1 MWKAPNRPKHEITQ
15 AFNDGIVTICTVC
28 DAAKAGY
35 APQEKLTEK
44 IKLRNRIVMA
54 PMTTWSANP
63 DGTISEQELEFYKRR
78 SQNVGLVITG
88 CTYVTP
94 SGIGFT
100 HEFAA
105 YDDRFINSLE
115 KLAAAAQ
122 SGGAPAILQI
132 FHAGNKAIPELVPN
146 NDVISAS
153 ASSVK
158 SGDFM
163 KRVVQSR
170 EMTENEIQE
179 TIRAFGDVTKRAIK
193 AGFDGVELHGAHG
206 FLLQN
211 FFSPL
216 FNQRNDR
223 WGGDLEG
230 RMRFPLAV
238 LQEVKNVVYEY
249 ATKPFAIGYRI
260 SPEESVTGGLR
271 IEDTY
276 KLLDRLIS
284 SGISYI
290 HTSLVSIND
299 SYPVESPNGPR
310 TIELILNHIAGRVP
324 VIAAGKIRTP
334 SQAQEAISTGLPLV
348 AIGKGLVINPEWVT
362 LAESGRGHEI
372 QTTLNP
378 QLVPELTIPDKLW
391 DQIQTSKGTGWF
403 PLMD

>member
-1 MWKAPNRPKHEITQ
+1 MTNKHPSL
-15 AFNDGIVTICTVC
+15 FS
-28 DAAKAGY
+28 
-35 APQEKLTEK
+35 PFMLTEK

-115 KLAAAAQ
+115 KLAAAAK

-223 WGGDLEG
+223 WGGDLER

-260 SPEESVTGGLR
+260 SPEESATGGLR

-362 LAESGRGHEI
+362 LAESGRDHEI

-391 DQIQTSKGTGWF
+391 DQIQASKGTGWF

>member
-1 MWKAPNRPKHEITQ
+1 MTNKHPSL
-15 AFNDGIVTICTVC
+15 FS
-28 DAAKAGY
+28 
-35 APQEKLTEK
+35 PFMLTEK

-100 HEFAA
+100 YEFAA

-115 KLAAAAQ
+115 KLAAAAK

-179 TIRAFGDVTKRAIK
+179 TIRAFGDVTKKAIK

-334 SQAQEAISTGLPLV
+334 SQAQEAISAGLPLV

-362 LAESGRGHEI
+362 LAESGRSHEI
-372 QTTLNP
+372 QTALNP
-378 QLVPELTIPDKLW
+378 QHIPELTIPDKLW
-391 DQIQTSKGTGWF
+391 DQIQASKGTGWF

>member
-1 MWKAPNRPKHEITQ
+1 MTNKHPSL
-15 AFNDGIVTICTVC
+15 FS
-28 DAAKAGY
+28 
-35 APQEKLTEK
+35 PFMLTEK

-115 KLAAAAQ
+115 KLAAAAK

-193 AGFDGVELHGAHG
+193 AGFDGIELHGAHG

-260 SPEESVTGGLR
+260 SPEESATGGLR

-310 TIELILNHIAGRVP
+310 TIELILNHIAGIVP

-391 DQIQTSKGTGWF
+391 DQIQASKGTGWF

>member
-1 MWKAPNRPKHEITQ
+1 MTNKHPSL
-15 AFNDGIVTICTVC
+15 FS
-28 DAAKAGY
+28 
-35 APQEKLTEK
+35 PFMLTEK

-115 KLAAAAQ
+115 KLAAAAK
-122 SGGAPAILQI
+122 SGAAPAILQI

-153 ASSVK
+153 ASNVK

-260 SPEESVTGGLR
+260 SPEESATGGLR

-362 LAESGRGHEI
+362 LAESGRDHEI

-378 QLVPELTIPDKLW
+378 QLVHELTIPDKLW

>member
-1 MWKAPNRPKHEITQ
+1 MTNKHPSL
-15 AFNDGIVTICTVC
+15 FS
-28 DAAKAGY
+28 
-35 APQEKLTEK
+35 PFMLTEK

-115 KLAAAAQ
+115 KLAAAAK

-146 NDVISAS
+146 NDIISAS

-163 KRVVQSR
+163 ERVVQSR

-193 AGFDGVELHGAHG
+193 AGFDGIELHGAHG

-223 WGGDLEG
+223 WGGDLER

-260 SPEESVTGGLR
+260 SPEESATGGLR

-276 KLLDRLIS
+276 KLLDRLIAS
-284 SGISYI
+284 SISYI

-348 AIGKGLVINPEWVT
+348 AIGKGLVINPEWVA
-362 LAESGRGHEI
+362 LAESGRSHEI

-391 DQIQTSKGTGWF
+391 DQIQASKGTGWF

>member
-1 MWKAPNRPKHEITQ
+1 MTNKHPSL
-15 AFNDGIVTICTVC
+15 FS
-28 DAAKAGY
+28 
-35 APQEKLTEK
+35 PFMLTEK

-115 KLAAAAQ
+115 KLAAAAK

-153 ASSVK
+153 ASNVK

-193 AGFDGVELHGAHG
+193 AGFDGIELHGAHG

-271 IEDTY
+271 LEDTY

-362 LAESGRGHEI
+362 LAESGRSHEI

-391 DQIQTSKGTGWF
+391 DQIQASKGTGWF

>member
-1 MWKAPNRPKHEITQ
+1 MTNKHPSL
-15 AFNDGIVTICTVC
+15 FS
-28 DAAKAGY
+28 
-35 APQEKLTEK
+35 PFMLTEK

-94 SGIGFT
+94 SSIGFT

-115 KLAAAAQ
+115 KLAAAAK

-193 AGFDGVELHGAHG
+193 AGFDGIELHGAHG

-260 SPEESVTGGLR
+260 SPEESATGGLR

-391 DQIQTSKGTGWF
+391 DQIQASKGTGWF

>member
-1 MWKAPNRPKHEITQ
+1 MTNKHPSL
-15 AFNDGIVTICTVC
+15 FS
-28 DAAKAGY
+28 
-35 APQEKLTEK
+35 PFMLTEK

-115 KLAAAAQ
+115 KLAAAAK

-193 AGFDGVELHGAHG
+193 AGFDGIELHGAHG

-260 SPEESVTGGLR
+260 SPEESATGGLR

-391 DQIQTSKGTGWF
+391 DQIQASKGTGWF
-403 PLMD
+403 PGDAANLLI

>member
-1 MWKAPNRPKHEITQ
+1 MTNKHPSL
-15 AFNDGIVTICTVC
+15 FS
-28 DAAKAGY
+28 
-35 APQEKLTEK
+35 PFMLTEK

-115 KLAAAAQ
+115 KLAAAAK

-249 ATKPFAIGYRI
+249 ATKRFAIGYRI
-260 SPEESVTGGLR
+260 SPEESATGGLR

-362 LAESGRGHEI
+362 LAESGRDHEI

-378 QLVPELTIPDKLW
+378 QLVHELTIPDKLW

>member
-1 MWKAPNRPKHEITQ
+1 MTNKHPSLFST
-15 AFNDGIVTICTVC
+15 FM
-28 DAAKAGY
+28 
-35 APQEKLTEK
+35 LTEK

-115 KLAAAAQ
+115 KLAAAAK

-179 TIRAFGDVTKRAIK
+179 TIRAFGDITKRAIK

-362 LAESGRGHEI
+362 LAESGRSHEI

-391 DQIQTSKGTGWF
+391 DQIQASKGTGWF

>member
-1 MWKAPNRPKHEITQ
+1 MTNKHPSL
-15 AFNDGIVTICTVC
+15 FS
-28 DAAKAGY
+28 
-35 APQEKLTEK
+35 PFMLTEK

-63 DGTISEQELEFYKRR
+63 DGTISEQELAFYKRR

-115 KLAAAAQ
+115 KLAAAAK

-158 SGDFM
+158 TGDFM

-193 AGFDGVELHGAHG
+193 AGFDGIELHGAHG

-223 WGGDLEG
+223 WGGDLKG

-249 ATKPFAIGYRI
+249 STKPFAIGYRI
-260 SPEESVTGGLR
+260 SPEESATGGLR

-276 KLLDRLIS
+276 KLLYRLIS

-290 HTSLVSIND
+290 HTSLVSINE

-362 LAESGRGHEI
+362 LGESGRGHEI

-391 DQIQTSKGTGWF
+391 DQIQASKGTGWF

>member
-1 MWKAPNRPKHEITQ
+1 MTNKHPSL
-15 AFNDGIVTICTVC
+15 FS
-28 DAAKAGY
+28 
-35 APQEKLTEK
+35 PFMLTEK

-88 CTYVTP
+88 CTYITP

-115 KLAAAAQ
+115 KLAAAAK

-260 SPEESVTGGLR
+260 SPEESATGGLR

-391 DQIQTSKGTGWF
+391 DQIQASKGTGWF

>member
-1 MWKAPNRPKHEITQ
+1 MTNKHPSL
-15 AFNDGIVTICTVC
+15 FS
-28 DAAKAGY
+28 
-35 APQEKLTEK
+35 PFMLPEK

-115 KLAAAAQ
+115 KLAAAAK

-193 AGFDGVELHGAHG
+193 AGFDGIELHGAHG

-260 SPEESVTGGLR
+260 SPEESATGGLR

-391 DQIQTSKGTGWF
+391 DQIQASKGTGWF

>member
-1 MWKAPNRPKHEITQ
+1 MTNKHPSL
-15 AFNDGIVTICTVC
+15 FS
-28 DAAKAGY
+28 
-35 APQEKLTEK
+35 PFMLTEK

-115 KLAAAAQ
+115 KLAAAAK

-179 TIRAFGDVTKRAIK
+179 TIRTFGDVTKRAIK

-260 SPEESVTGGLR
+260 SPEESATGGLR

-362 LAESGRGHEI
+362 LAESGRDHEI

-378 QLVPELTIPDKLW
+378 QLVHELTIPDKLW

>member
-1 MWKAPNRPKHEITQ
+1 PSLFSPFM
-15 AFNDGIVTICTVC
+15 
-28 DAAKAGY
+28 
-35 APQEKLTEK
+35 LTEK

-115 KLAAAAQ
+115 KLAAAAK

-260 SPEESVTGGLR
+260 SPEESATGGLR

-362 LAESGRGHEI
+362 LAESGRDHEI

-378 QLVPELTIPDKLW
+378 QLVHELTIPDKLW

>member
-1 MWKAPNRPKHEITQ
+1 MTNKHPSL
-15 AFNDGIVTICTVC
+15 FS
-28 DAAKAGY
+28 
-35 APQEKLTEK
+35 PFMLTEK

-115 KLAAAAQ
+115 KLAAAAK
-122 SGGAPAILQI
+122 SGGAPAILQV
-132 FHAGNKAIPELVPN
+132 FHAGNKAIPELVPT

-193 AGFDGVELHGAHG
+193 AGFDGIELHGAHG

-260 SPEESVTGGLR
+260 SPEESATGGLR

-334 SQAQEAISTGLPLV
+334 SQAQEAIISTGLPLV

-391 DQIQTSKGTGWF
+391 DQIQASKGTGWF

>member
-1 MWKAPNRPKHEITQ
+1 MTNKHPSL
-15 AFNDGIVTICTVC
+15 FS
-28 DAAKAGY
+28 
-35 APQEKLTEK
+35 PFMLTEK

-193 AGFDGVELHGAHG
+193 AGFDGIELHGAHG

-260 SPEESVTGGLR
+260 SPEESATGGLR

-334 SQAQEAISTGLPLV
+334 SQAQEAISAGLPLV

>member
-1 MWKAPNRPKHEITQ
+1 MTNKHPSL
-15 AFNDGIVTICTVC
+15 FS
-28 DAAKAGY
+28 
-35 APQEKLTEK
+35 PFMLTEK

-115 KLAAAAQ
+115 KLAAAAK

-193 AGFDGVELHGAHG
+193 AGFDGVELHGVHG

-260 SPEESVTGGLR
+260 SPEESATGGLR

-362 LAESGRGHEI
+362 LAESGRDHEI

-378 QLVPELTIPDKLW
+378 QLVHELTIPDKLW

>member
-1 MWKAPNRPKHEITQ
+1 MTNKHPSL
-15 AFNDGIVTICTVC
+15 FS
-28 DAAKAGY
+28 
-35 APQEKLTEK
+35 PFMLTEK

-115 KLAAAAQ
+115 KLAAAAK

-193 AGFDGVELHGAHG
+193 AGFDGIELHGAHG

-223 WGGDLEG
+223 WGGDLER

-260 SPEESVTGGLR
+260 SPEESATGGLR

>member
-1 MWKAPNRPKHEITQ
+1 MANKHPSL
-15 AFNDGIVTICTVC
+15 FS
-28 DAAKAGY
+28 
-35 APQEKLTEK
+35 PFMLTEK

-115 KLAAAAQ
+115 KLAAAAK

-260 SPEESVTGGLR
+260 SPEESATGGLR

-362 LAESGRGHEI
+362 LAESGRDHEI

-378 QLVPELTIPDKLW
+378 QLVHELTIPDKLW

>member
-1 MWKAPNRPKHEITQ
+1 MTNKHPSL
-15 AFNDGIVTICTVC
+15 FS
-28 DAAKAGY
+28 
-35 APQEKLTEK
+35 PFMLTEK

-100 HEFAA
+100 QEFAA

-115 KLAAAAQ
+115 KLAAAAK

-193 AGFDGVELHGAHG
+193 AGFDGIELHGAHG

-260 SPEESVTGGLR
+260 SPEESATGGLR

-391 DQIQTSKGTGWF
+391 DQIQASKGTGWF

>member
-1 MWKAPNRPKHEITQ
+1 MTNKHSSL
-15 AFNDGIVTICTVC
+15 FS
-28 DAAKAGY
+28 
-35 APQEKLTEK
+35 PFMLTEK

-115 KLAAAAQ
+115 KLAAAAK

-132 FHAGNKAIPELVPN
+132 FHAGNKATPELVPN

-334 SQAQEAISTGLPLV
+334 SQAQEAISAGLPLV

-362 LAESGRGHEI
+362 LAESGRSHEI
-372 QTTLNP
+372 QTALNP
-378 QLVPELTIPDKLW
+378 QRVPELTIPDKLW
-391 DQIQTSKGTGWF
+391 DQIQASKGTGWF
-403 PLMD
+403 PLID

>member
-1 MWKAPNRPKHEITQ
+1 MTNKHPSL
-15 AFNDGIVTICTVC
+15 FS
-28 DAAKAGY
+28 
-35 APQEKLTEK
+35 PFMLTEK

-94 SGIGFT
+94 RGIGFT

-391 DQIQTSKGTGWF
+391 DQIQASKGTGWF
-403 PLMD
+403 PLID

>member
-1 MWKAPNRPKHEITQ
+1 MTNKHPSL
-15 AFNDGIVTICTVC
+15 FS
-28 DAAKAGY
+28 
-35 APQEKLTEK
+35 PFMLTEK

-115 KLAAAAQ
+115 KLAAAAK

-163 KRVVQSR
+163 KRVVKSR

-193 AGFDGVELHGAHG
+193 AGFDGIELHGAHG

-260 SPEESVTGGLR
+260 SPEESATGGLR

-299 SYPVESPNGPR
+299 SYPG
-310 TIELILNHIAGRVP
+310 
-324 VIAAGKIRTP
+324 
-334 SQAQEAISTGLPLV
+334 
-348 AIGKGLVINPEWVT
+348 
-362 LAESGRGHEI
+362 
-372 QTTLNP
+372 
-378 QLVPELTIPDKLW
+378 
-391 DQIQTSKGTGWF
+391 
-403 PLMD
+403 

>member
-1 MWKAPNRPKHEITQ
+1 MTNKHPSL
-15 AFNDGIVTICTVC
+15 FS
-28 DAAKAGY
+28 
-35 APQEKLTEK
+35 PFMLTEK

-115 KLAAAAQ
+115 KLAAAAK
-122 SGGAPAILQI
+122 SGGAPAILQV

-193 AGFDGVELHGAHG
+193 AGFDGIELHGAHG

-260 SPEESVTGGLR
+260 SPEESATGGLR

-299 SYPVESPNGPR
+299 SYPVESPNGSR

-391 DQIQTSKGTGWF
+391 DQIQASKGTGWF

>member
-1 MWKAPNRPKHEITQ
+1 MTNKHPSL
-15 AFNDGIVTICTVC
+15 FS
-28 DAAKAGY
+28 
-35 APQEKLTEK
+35 PFMLTEK

-105 YDDRFINSLE
+105 YDDRFINRLE
-115 KLAAAAQ
+115 KLAAAAK

-260 SPEESVTGGLR
+260 SPEESATGGLR

-362 LAESGRGHEI
+362 LAESGRDHEI

-378 QLVPELTIPDKLW
+378 QLVHELTIPDKLW

>member
-1 MWKAPNRPKHEITQ
+1 MTNKHPSL
-15 AFNDGIVTICTVC
+15 FS
-28 DAAKAGY
+28 
-35 APQEKLTEK
+35 PFMLTEK

-158 SGDFM
+158 TGDFM

-193 AGFDGVELHGAHG
+193 AGFDGIELHGAHG

-290 HTSLVSIND
+290 HTSLVSINE

-391 DQIQTSKGTGWF
+391 DQIQASKGTGWF

>member
-1 MWKAPNRPKHEITQ
+1 MTNKHPSL
-15 AFNDGIVTICTVC
+15 FS
-28 DAAKAGY
+28 
-35 APQEKLTEK
+35 PFMLTEK

-193 AGFDGVELHGAHG
+193 AGFDGIELHGAHG

-260 SPEESVTGGLR
+260 SPEESATGGLR

-348 AIGKGLVINPEWVT
+348 AIGKGLVINPELVT

>member
-1 MWKAPNRPKHEITQ
+1 MTNKHPSL
-15 AFNDGIVTICTVC
+15 FS
-28 DAAKAGY
+28 
-35 APQEKLTEK
+35 PFMLTEK

-115 KLAAAAQ
+115 KLAAAAK

-193 AGFDGVELHGAHG
+193 AGFDGIELHGAHG

-260 SPEESVTGGLR
+260 SPEESATGGLR

-378 QLVPELTIPDKLW
+378 QLVHELTIPDKLW
-391 DQIQTSKGTGWF
+391 DQIQASKGTGWF

>member
-1 MWKAPNRPKHEITQ
+1 MTNKHPSL
-15 AFNDGIVTICTVC
+15 FS
-28 DAAKAGY
+28 
-35 APQEKLTEK
+35 PFMLTEK

-115 KLAAAAQ
+115 KLAAAAK

-153 ASSVK
+153 ASNVK

-193 AGFDGVELHGAHG
+193 AGFDGIELHGAHG

-271 IEDTY
+271 LEDTY

-334 SQAQEAISTGLPLV
+334 SQAQEAISAGLPLV

-362 LAESGRGHEI
+362 LAESGRNHEI

-391 DQIQTSKGTGWF
+391 DQIQASKGTGWF

>member
-1 MWKAPNRPKHEITQ
+1 MTNKLPSLFSP
-15 AFNDGIVTICTVC
+15 FM
-28 DAAKAGY
+28 
-35 APQEKLTEK
+35 LTEK

-115 KLAAAAQ
+115 KLTAAAK

-334 SQAQEAISTGLPLV
+334 SQAQEAISAGLPLV

-362 LAESGRGHEI
+362 LAESGRSHEI

-391 DQIQTSKGTGWF
+391 DQIQASKGTGWF

>member
-1 MWKAPNRPKHEITQ
+1 MTNKHPSL
-15 AFNDGIVTICTVC
+15 FS
-28 DAAKAGY
+28 
-35 APQEKLTEK
+35 PFMLTEK

-158 SGDFM
+158 TGDFM

-193 AGFDGVELHGAHG
+193 AGFDGIELHGAHG

-260 SPEESVTGGLR
+260 SPEESATGGLR

-290 HTSLVSIND
+290 HTSLVSINE

-372 QTTLNP
+372 QTPLNP

-391 DQIQTSKGTGWF
+391 NQIQASKGTGWF
-403 PLMD
+403 PLID

>member
-1 MWKAPNRPKHEITQ
+1 MKLLKKNSIK
-15 AFNDGIVTICTVC
+15 
-28 DAAKAGY
+28 
-35 APQEKLTEK
+35 EKSIKNPSLFSPFMLTEK

-115 KLAAAAQ
+115 KLAAAAK

-230 RMRFPLAV
+230 RMR
-238 LQEVKNVVYEY
+238 YEY

-334 SQAQEAISTGLPLV
+334 SQAQEAISAGLPLV

-362 LAESGRGHEI
+362 LAESGRSHEI
-372 QTTLNP
+372 QTALNP
-378 QLVPELTIPDKLW
+378 QRVPELTIPDKLW
-391 DQIQTSKGTGWF
+391 DQIQASKGTGWF

>member
-1 MWKAPNRPKHEITQ
+1 MTNKHPSL
-15 AFNDGIVTICTVC
+15 FS
-28 DAAKAGY
+28 
-35 APQEKLTEK
+35 PFMLTEK

-115 KLAAAAQ
+115 KLAAAAK

-193 AGFDGVELHGAHG
+193 AGFDGIELHGAHG

-223 WGGDLEG
+223 WGGDLER

-260 SPEESVTGGLR
+260 SPEESATGGLR

-362 LAESGRGHEI
+362 LAESGRDHEI

-378 QLVPELTIPDKLW
+378 QLVHELTIPDKLW

>member
-1 MWKAPNRPKHEITQ
+1 MTNKHPSL
-15 AFNDGIVTICTVC
+15 FS
-28 DAAKAGY
+28 
-35 APQEKLTEK
+35 PFMLTEK

-63 DGTISEQELEFYKRR
+63 HGTISEQELEFYKRR

-158 SGDFM
+158 NGDFM

-193 AGFDGVELHGAHG
+193 AGFDGIELHGAHG

-260 SPEESVTGGLR
+260 SPEESATGGLR

-391 DQIQTSKGTGWF
+391 DQIQASKGTGWF
-403 PLMD
+403 PLID

>member
-1 MWKAPNRPKHEITQ
+1 MTNKHPSL
-15 AFNDGIVTICTVC
+15 FS
-28 DAAKAGY
+28 
-35 APQEKLTEK
+35 PFMLTEK

-94 SGIGFT
+94 SDIGFT

-115 KLAAAAQ
+115 KLAAAAK

-146 NDVISAS
+146 YDVISAS

-334 SQAQEAISTGLPLV
+334 SQAQEAISAGLPLV

-362 LAESGRGHEI
+362 LAESGRSHEI
-372 QTTLNP
+372 QTALNP
-378 QLVPELTIPDKLW
+378 QRVPELTIPDKLW
-391 DQIQTSKGTGWF
+391 DQIQASKGTGWF

>member
-1 MWKAPNRPKHEITQ
+1 MTNKHPSL
-15 AFNDGIVTICTVC
+15 FS
-28 DAAKAGY
+28 
-35 APQEKLTEK
+35 PFMLTEK

-193 AGFDGVELHGAHG
+193 AGFDGIELHGAHG

-260 SPEESVTGGLR
+260 SPEESATGGLR

-276 KLLDRLIS
+276 KLLERLIS

-362 LAESGRGHEI
+362 LAESGRSHEI

-391 DQIQTSKGTGWF
+391 DQIQASKGTGWF

>member
-1 MWKAPNRPKHEITQ
+1 MTNKHPSL
-15 AFNDGIVTICTVC
+15 FS
-28 DAAKAGY
+28 
-35 APQEKLTEK
+35 PFMLTEK

-115 KLAAAAQ
+115 KLAAAAK
-122 SGGAPAILQI
+122 SGGAPAILQV

-193 AGFDGVELHGAHG
+193 AGFDGIELHGAHG

-260 SPEESVTGGLR
+260 SPEESATGGLR

-334 SQAQEAISTGLPLV
+334 SQAQEAISTGLPLF

-391 DQIQTSKGTGWF
+391 DQIQASKGTGWF

>member
-1 MWKAPNRPKHEITQ
+1 MTNKHPSL
-15 AFNDGIVTICTVC
+15 FS
-28 DAAKAGY
+28 
-35 APQEKLTEK
+35 PFMLTEK

-115 KLAAAAQ
+115 KLAAAAK

-193 AGFDGVELHGAHG
+193 AGFDGIELHGAHG

-223 WGGDLEG
+223 WGGDLER

-260 SPEESVTGGLR
+260 SPEESATGGLR

-276 KLLDRLIS
+276 KLLDRFIA

-362 LAESGRGHEI
+362 LAESGRSHEI

-391 DQIQTSKGTGWF
+391 DQIQASKGTGWF